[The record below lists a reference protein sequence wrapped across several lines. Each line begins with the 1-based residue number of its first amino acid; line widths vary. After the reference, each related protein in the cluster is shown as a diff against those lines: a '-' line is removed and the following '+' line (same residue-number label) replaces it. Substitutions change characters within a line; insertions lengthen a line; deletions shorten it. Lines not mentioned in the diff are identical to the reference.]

1 MGSVPDTLQTPVAI
15 NRFRVLLRGWLLSLW
30 LAGGYS
36 TLLHAAGV
44 TEVTATQD
52 FLYIRGETGLNPVT
66 IYERLPWEIGPVSL
80 PAAGKQALS
89 RVTAPAQFEFAIPR
103 FSSRRDRLYSSFQ
116 CLEEPPAGPPRPLGS
131 PVFPSRLRN
140 LSRNTAPFPTSRSK
154 KGLQVQILSDA
165 LELGISHAA
174 LNLNLSQL
182 VDLQGRSGGPSWESG
197 GQTYHFQSDYLRA
210 MDRQVKELSDHGV
223 IVSLILL
230 TYESGDSAVNRLM
243 LHPKYDPGCPNK
255 LGAFNTVTPEG
266 VRAFIAVLEF
276 LADHYHQPLDPHGQ
290 VANFI
295 LGNEVNSHWFWSN
308 RGKCSLEEFAEDYL
322 RAVRLANSAVRKS
335 SSSARVYL
343 SLEHHWNIRYPGG
356 DATQAFPGKAFLE
369 YFHRRAREEGDF
381 DWHVAFHPYPENLF
395 ECRTWLDRSAVPA
408 PDSPRITFKNID
420 QITRFLDH
428 PAYRYVAPT
437 EESYASR
444 VRRVIL
450 SEQGFHAAGQPEGEL
465 WQAAAYAYAYRKVAH
480 NPGIDSFILHRHV
493 DHAHEGGLNLGLW
506 TRKGKSISEPDRPR
520 RIYEVFKRADQPDW
534 AEAFRFAL
542 PIIGITDWESLSTD
556 SGAP

>member
-1 MGSVPDTLQTPVAI
+1 MGSTPASIQMPVPVGGFQ
-15 NRFRVLLRGWLLSLW
+15 RLLRGCLLSLW
-30 LAGGYS
+30 LASGNH
-36 TLLHAAGV
+36 TLLLAIGV
-44 TEVTATQD
+44 TEVTATPD
-52 FLYIRGETGLNPVT
+52 FLYIRGETAGNPVT
-66 IYERLPWEIGPVSL
+66 VYERLPWEAGPVT
-80 PAAGKQALS
+80 AAGSGSQALT
-89 RVTAPAQFEFAIPR
+89 RVTAPARFEFAVPR
-103 FSSRRDRLYSSFQ
+103 FSSQRDRLYSSFQ
-116 CLEEPPAGPPRPLGS
+116 CLEEAPNSPQRPLGAA
-131 PVFPSRLRN
+131 VFPSRLRN
-140 LSRNTAPFPTSRSK
+140 ISRNPAPFPTARSK
-154 KGLQVQILSDA
+154 KGLQVQMLADA

-182 VDLQGRSGGPSWESG
+182 VDLQGRPGGPSWQSG
-197 GQTYHFQSDYLRA
+197 GQTYHFQPDYLRA

-230 TYESGDSAVNRLM
+230 TYESGDPALNRLM
-243 LHPKYDPGCPNK
+243 LHPKYDPSCPNK
-255 LGAFNTVTPEG
+255 LGAFNTVTQEG
-266 VRAFIAVLEF
+266 VQAFIAVLEF
-276 LADHYHQPLDPHGQ
+276 LADHYHQTNFPHGR

-322 RAVRLANSAVRKS
+322 RAVRLANSAVRKA

-381 DWHVAFHPYPENLF
+381 DWHLAFHPYPENLF
-395 ECRTWLDRSAVPA
+395 ECRTWLDRSALPT

-420 QITRFLDH
+420 QITRFLEE
-428 PAYRYVAPT
+428 PARRCAAPA
-437 EESYASR
+437 EDSYSAR

-450 SEQGFHAAGQPEGEL
+450 SEQGFHAAGPPEGEL
-465 WQAAAYAYAYRKVAH
+465 WQAAAYAYAYRKVAN

-506 TRKGKSISEPDRPR
+506 TRKAKSVADPDHPR
-520 RIYEVFKRADQPDW
+520 KIYEVFKQADQPNW
-534 AEAFRFAL
+534 RETFRFAL
-542 PIIGITDWESLSTD
+542 PVIGIEDWERL
-556 SGAP
+556 AVEAQVR